1 MSAGEYCNRDVVVV
15 EKTESVRTAV
25 NLMRQHH
32 VGDVVVTET
41 SSKKPVG
48 VLTDRDIVIEIMAED
63 VNIDAVSIGDVMS
76 FDLVSVTEDTGLLDA
91 IKLMRIKGVRRLPV
105 LNKQGGLEG
114 ILSVDDILELVG
126 EQLGDLV
133 ALVSK
138 EISNE
143 AHKRH

>member
-1 MSAGEYCNRDVVVV
+1 MTAGEYCNRDVVIVD
-15 EKTESVRTAV
+15 KTESVRTAV

-32 VGDVVVTET
+32 VGDVVVLDAQT
-41 SSKKPVG
+41 KKPIG
-48 VLTDRDIVIEIMAED
+48 VLTDRDIVIELLAED
-63 VNIDAVSIGDVMS
+63 VDLNAVNIGDVMS
-76 FDLVSVTEDTGLLDA
+76 FDLVTTTEDTKLLDA

-105 LNKQGGLEG
+105 LNSEGRLAG